1 MEIIRKFPI
10 FSFYYVVPLILGFG
24 TGLCLRD
31 NQIMSVNKKIS
42 MSLADYYLETGENVN
57 DQITKE
63 FPDVEKLIKKI
74 EKQKKDSLE

>member
-10 FSFYYVVPLILGFG
+10 FSFYYVVPLLIGFG
-24 TGLCLRD
+24 TGLCIRD
-31 NQIMSVNKKIS
+31 YQILSVNKKIS
-42 MSLADYYLETGENVN
+42 MSLADYYLETGDNLN
-57 DQITKE
+57 DQIRKE

>member
-31 NQIMSVNKKIS
+31 NQITSVNKKIS

-57 DQITKE
+57 DLITKE

-74 EKQKKDSLE
+74 EKQKKESLE